1 MVFAPTKQSPT
12 GKQVITTTNKEDKT
26 VKVISQSTVETS
38 STTMNT
44 ETSLTSNTIQQV
56 ASQDDVLRQAI
67 KYISTTYPQFS
78 SVKPSSVNVD
88 NIFSSD
94 KYTFIYVLNDVKFR
108 VVVLY
113 NKETKHFTVWEEP
126 N

>member
-1 MVFAPTKQSPT
+1 
-12 GKQVITTTNKEDKT
+12 
-26 VKVISQSTVETS
+26 
-38 STTMNT
+38 MNT